1 MSVVNKKFER
11 RKIRQVDTRLKV
23 FLLYFVSLFVSL
35 FDQTMRKLSRYKM
48 VVQAGESDKLGN
60 GKEKKDS
67 LKCGSK
73 CQHLLVDC

>member
-1 MSVVNKKFER
+1 
-11 RKIRQVDTRLKV
+11 
-23 FLLYFVSLFVSL
+23 
-35 FDQTMRKLSRYKM
+35 M

-60 GKEKKDS
+60 GKEKKDG